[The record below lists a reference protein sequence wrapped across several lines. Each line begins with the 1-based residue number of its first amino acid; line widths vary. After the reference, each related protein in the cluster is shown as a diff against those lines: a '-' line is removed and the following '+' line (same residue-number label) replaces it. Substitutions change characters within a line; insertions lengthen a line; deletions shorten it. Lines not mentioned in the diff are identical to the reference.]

1 MTRKAVSIGLPYLL
15 GLFLCDRLSVCWYGF
30 LGILP
35 LLLFLG
41 LGCRFRLKRLL
52 LCGISFVFAC
62 CLYCG
67 YMYRVRDPLLAY
79 GGQTVSLTGRVEN
92 VDVRDNEQAFYLI
105 RTSIGGHTTRI
116 TYYGADLI
124 CQYGDSIRMTA
135 RWRPMKI
142 PICFQRYPITRVRV
156 PFYRY
161 RKRPTWRLY
170 PSGTGLWWGAS
181 GRIRTGSAPKSG

>member
-41 LGCRFRLKRLL
+41 LGCRLRLKQLL
-52 LCGISFVFAC
+52 LCGISFAFAC

-67 YMYRVRDPLLAY
+67 YMYRVRDALLAY

-92 VDVRDNEQAFYLI
+92 LSLI
-105 RTSIGGHTTRI
+105 HI
-116 TYYGADLI
+116 
-124 CQYGDSIRMTA
+124 
-135 RWRPMKI
+135 
-142 PICFQRYPITRVRV
+142 
-156 PFYRY
+156 
-161 RKRPTWRLY
+161 
-170 PSGTGLWWGAS
+170 
-181 GRIRTGSAPKSG
+181 